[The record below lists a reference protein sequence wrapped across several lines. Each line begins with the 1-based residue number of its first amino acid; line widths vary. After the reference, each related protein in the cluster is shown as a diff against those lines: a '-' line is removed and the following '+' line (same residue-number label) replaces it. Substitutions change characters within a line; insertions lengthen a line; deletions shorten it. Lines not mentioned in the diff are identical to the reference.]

1 MAIPVIAIV
10 GRPNVGKSTLFNR
23 LAGERIAVVSDI
35 AGTTRDRVS
44 ADATWEG
51 DRYILVDTA
60 GIEGNSEDIFWPDMR
75 SQVLKALDDADALIF
90 VTDTHQGLTTADRDA
105 ANLIR
110 RYHKPVVLAANKADN
125 LEREQDAVEA
135 YELDLGDPI
144 PISAYHNIGIG
155 DLMDAVMNTIVTE
168 EEEERERD
176 VRISIVGRPNV
187 GKSALLNALTGEE
200 RALVSDIPGTTR
212 DSVDS
217 RYHYVDKDT
226 GAESELVFI
235 DTAGLRRRG
244 SIDEGI
250 EKYSSLRTIQAIE
263 RSHISLIVLDANEF
277 VTAQDLHVGG
287 FASEASRGLIVVVNK
302 WDLARG
308 LSLNRDEAVEQIR
321 DRFKFLPNS
330 PIVFTSAL
338 TGRGLDRLLKAAVAT
353 HAEWTKEIPA
363 GDLTRVVIDA
373 LGAHPPPRGG
383 YRRVRLRKVAQTQTG
398 PPTFTFHMANPDLI
412 HFSYR
417 RYLDN
422 RLRDA
427 FGFDGSPLR
436 LRFVGG
442 A

>member
-1 MAIPVIAIV
+1 VAIPVIAIV

-383 YRRVRLRKVAQTQTG
+383 YRRVRLRKVAQTRTG

>member
-1 MAIPVIAIV
+1 MAEDLAAILESSEHTLLATGLGATETLLSEV
-10 GRPNVGKSTLFNR
+10 QAQTST
-23 LAGERIAVVSDI
+23 
-35 AGTTRDRVS
+35 
-44 ADATWEG
+44 
-51 DRYILVDTA
+51 
-60 GIEGNSEDIFWPDMR
+60 
-75 SQVLKALDDADALIF
+75 ALEDADVLIF
-90 VTDTHQGLTTADRDA
+90 MVDASQGVTPKDIEAAD
-105 ANLIR
+105 IVR
-110 RYHKPVVLAANKADN
+110 RSGKPVVLAANKADN
-125 LEREQDAVEA
+125 IEREQDAVEA

-144 PISAYHNIGIG
+144 PISAYHNIGIS
-155 DLMDAVMNTIVTE
+155 DLMEAVMKTVVGE
-168 EEEERERD
+168 EEEEFGRD

-187 GKSALLNALTGEE
+187 GKSALLNAITGEE

-217 RYHYVDKDT
+217 RYHYVDDGT
-226 GAESELVFI
+226 EMDLRFI

-244 SIDEGI
+244 KTEQGI
-250 EKYSSLRTIQAIE
+250 EKYSALRTIQAIE
-263 RSHISLIVLDANEF
+263 RSHTTLIVLDATEF

-287 FASEASRGLIVVVNK
+287 YAAESARGLVVVVNK
-302 WDLARG
+302 WDLARE
-308 LSLNRDEAVEQIR
+308 LKLTQEEAREEIH

-330 PIVFTSAL
+330 SIVFTSAMS
-338 TGRGLDRLLKAAVAT
+338 GRGLDRLLKATVAT
-353 HAEWTKEIPA
+353 YFEWTKEVPA

-383 YRRVRLRKVAQTQTG
+383 YRRVRLRKVAQTRTG

-436 LRFVGG
+436 LRFIGG

>member
-1 MAIPVIAIV
+1 VAIPVIAIV

-44 ADATWEG
+44 VDAMWRDE
-51 DRYILVDTA
+51 RFILVDTA
-60 GIEGNSEDIFWPDMR
+60 GIEGNSEDIFWPDMQ
-75 SQVLKALDDADALIF
+75 SQVLKALDEADSLIF

-110 RYHKPVVLAANKADN
+110 RYDKPVILAANKADN

-155 DLMDAVMNTIVTE
+155 DLMDVVMGTIVTE

-244 SIDEGI
+244 SIDVGI

-287 FASEASRGLIVVVNK
+287 FASEASRGLVVVVNK

-308 LSLNRDEAVEQIR
+308 LSLNRDEATEQIR

-383 YRRVRLRKVAQTQTG
+383 YRRVRLRKVAQTRTG

-412 HFSYR
+412 HFSYH

-436 LRFVGG
+436 LHFVGG

>member
-1 MAIPVIAIV
+1 MALPVIAIV

-35 AGTTRDRVS
+35 ASTTRDRVS
-44 ADATWEG
+44 ADAKWGAE
-51 DRYILVDTA
+51 RFILVDTA
-60 GIEGNSEDIFWPDMR
+60 GIEGNSEDIFWPDMQ
-75 SQVLKALDDADALIF
+75 SQVLKALDEADSLIF
-90 VTDTHQGLTTADRDA
+90 VTDTDHGLTDADRDA

-110 RYHKPVVLAANKADN
+110 RYDKPVILAANKADN
-125 LEREQDAVEA
+125 IEREQQAVEA

-144 PISAYHNIGIG
+144 PISAYHNMGIS
-155 DLMDAVMNTIVTE
+155 DLMNVVMDSVVTE
-168 EEEERERD
+168 EEEETGRD
-176 VRISIVGRPNV
+176 VRIAIVGRPNV

-217 RYHYVDKDT
+217 RYNYVDEDT
-226 GAESELVFI
+226 GVETGLVFI

-244 SIDEGI
+244 KTEQGI
-250 EKYSSLRTIQAIE
+250 EKYSALRTIQAIE
-263 RSHISLIVLDANEF
+263 RSHTTLIVLDASEM

-287 FASEASRGLIVVVNK
+287 FAADASRGMVVVVNK
-302 WDLARG
+302 WDLARE
-308 LSLNRDEAVEQIR
+308 LKLTREQAEEEIK

-330 PIVFTSAL
+330 SIVFTSAL
-338 TGRGLDRLLKAAVAT
+338 TGRGLDRVLKATIAT
-353 HAEWTKEIPA
+353 HTEWTRQVAP

-383 YRRVRLRKVAQTQTG
+383 YRRVRLRKVAQTRTG

>member
-44 ADATWEG
+44 ADASWG
-51 DRYILVDTA
+51 DDRYILVDTA
-60 GIEGNSEDIFWPDMR
+60 GIEGNSEDIFWPDMQ
-75 SQVLKALDDADALIF
+75 SQVLKALDEADLLIF
-90 VTDTHQGLTTADRDA
+90 VTDTGYGLTDADRDA

-110 RYHKPVVLAANKADN
+110 RYNKPVVLAANKADN
-125 LEREQDAVEA
+125 VEREQQAVEA

-155 DLMDAVMNTIVTE
+155 DLMDVVMDSVATDDDE
-168 EEEERERD
+168 EVGSD

-212 DSVDS
+212 DSIDS
-217 RYHYVDKDT
+217 RYRYVNGDD
-226 GAESELVFI
+226 ESDLMFI

-244 SIDEGI
+244 KTEQGI
-250 EKYSSLRTIQAIE
+250 EKYSALRTIQAIE
-263 RSHISLIVLDANEF
+263 RSHVSLIVLDASEM

-287 FASEASRGLIVVVNK
+287 FASEASRGLVVVVNK
-302 WDLARG
+302 WDLSRE
-308 LSLNRDEAVEQIR
+308 LKLTREEAEEEIR

-330 PIVFTSAL
+330 SIVFTSAL
-338 TGRGLDRLLKAAVAT
+338 TGRGLDRLLKATVDT
-353 HAEWTKEIPA
+353 YAEWSKRVAA

-373 LGAHPPPRGG
+373 LATHPPPRAG
-383 YRRVRLRKVAQTQTG
+383 YKRVRLRKVAQTRTG